1 MHLTSPRMV
10 YFLILLDWIATPA
23 FCVFLVLF
31 MLAFVLTRR
40 APEKAWLAVT
50 TVVVGMAA
58 GLTLCGLEAAA
69 YSYLTSTAPIY
80 PAAATGSGAFI
91 KLGKGYDLQMG
102 EDWSSCYL
110 LHDPA
115 WNGEGLFPE
124 RYNVTRL
131 QIAGDLILGESGIHG
146 SEGSFFLLDA
156 ENGTMKTA
164 DSMAALRSLS
174 ASSGVTLALQPA
186 KTIYSNYRKGRI
198 VLPLA
203 CLLGTTSIITI
214 CAILLVSWSLG
225 KPRRV

>member
-1 MHLTSPRMV
+1 MF
-10 YFLILLDWIATPA
+10 YFLILLDWVATPA
-23 FCVFLVLF
+23 FCTFFVLF
-31 MLAFVLTRR
+31 LLAFVLTKR
-40 APEKAWLAVT
+40 APEKTWLAVT
-50 TVVVGMAA
+50 IVAVGMGV
-58 GLTLCGLEAAA
+58 GLILCGLEAAA
-69 YSYLTSTAPIY
+69 YAYLTSTAPIY

-164 DSMAALRSLS
+164 DSIAALKSLS
-174 ASSGVTLALQPA
+174 APAGIALALQPA

-198 VLPLA
+198 DFPLA
-203 CLLGTTSIITI
+203 CLLATTTI
-214 CAILLVSWSLG
+214 VTISAILLVCRALG
-225 KPRRV
+225 RPGTN